1 VDDAATLPVH
11 DVIRGDGLTIRKT
24 SPDRL
29 LVAGQMG
36 VKPGRDPD
44 SVAPTLLEMT
54 MRLLGH
60 DVSARVEHAWSTRIG
75 VTADAVPHVWRDDGM
90 WFGGGY
96 NGDAIVPAMALGSQ
110 LGDVL
115 AGTRAQSIFAG
126 IAPPK
131 MRRSKGRLGAAIE
144 RRRKT

>member
-1 VDDAATLPVH
+1 
-11 DVIRGDGLTIRKT
+11 
-24 SPDRL
+24 
-29 LVAGQMG
+29 
-36 VKPGRDPD
+36 
-44 SVAPTLLEMT
+44 
-54 MRLLGH
+54 
-60 DVSARVEHAWSTRIG
+60 
-75 VTADAVPHVWRDDGM
+75 M